1 MNIAHILDNHP
12 AGDVA
17 LISRNRST
25 TYGVLRDQVDRLR
38 GGLQSIGVG
47 PGDRVALLCSNSRH
61 FVITYFATVGLGA
74 VAVPLNP
81 LSPAPELQ
89 SEIAAV
95 GAKVVVIEKLS
106 VATWSNVDRA
116 LVPTVETVVTTE
128 QSSSSQPAHTA
139 MQSIDDLIES
149 EPVPV
154 VEVDPTD
161 DVALIF
167 TSGTA
172 GLPRAARLTHGN
184 VFANVEQSR
193 ATGILVADDLIYG
206 VLPLFHI
213 FGLNIVMTTGLAL
226 GATVML
232 VQRFDPHTAAESIAA
247 RKVTVVPGA
256 PAMWSAF
263 THFEELADDTFASV
277 RVALSGASKL
287 PVSVFTAMRDRFG
300 IEIAEGYGLTETSAT
315 VTTSLGAPIRPGSVG
330 RAFAGIEIRL
340 VNEDDE
346 DVVVGDIGEI
356 WVRGPNVFP
365 GYDNDEPATSLVL
378 TADGWLKTGD
388 MAVVDDDGFLFLV
401 DRAKDLVIV
410 SGFNV
415 YPAEV
420 EDVLALHPDV
430 REAGVVGVPHPH
442 TGEAVKAYV
451 VLNDGAD
458 VDEDTLIEF
467 TLDHVARYKCPSKVM
482 FVDELPRS
490 TTGKLA
496 RRRLDDALSV
506 S

>member
-1 MNIAHILDNHP
+1 MNISHIFDNHP
-12 AGDVA
+12 ADAVA
-17 LISRNRST
+17 LISRNRET
-25 TYGVLRDQVDRLR
+25 TYGSLRDQIDALR
-38 GGLQSIGVG
+38 GGLSSLGVR

-81 LSPAPELQ
+81 LSPAFELQ

-95 GAKVVVIEKLS
+95 SAKVVVIEKLGA
-106 VATWSNVDRA
+106 VTWSNVDRS
-116 LVPTVETVVTTE
+116 LVPSVETVVTTE
-128 QSSSSQPAHTA
+128 QGSDIDD
-139 MQSIDDLIES
+139 MQSIDDLIKAA
-149 EPVPV
+149 PVPI
-154 VEVDPTD
+154 VEVDPTAD
-161 DVALIF
+161 AALIF

-193 ATGILVADDLIYG
+193 LTGVLVADDLIYG

-213 FGLNIVMTTGLAL
+213 FGLNIVMTTGLAI

-232 VQRFDPHTAAESIAA
+232 VQRFDPHTAAESIAS
-247 RKVTVVPGA
+247 RQVTVVPGA
-256 PAMWSAF
+256 PGMWSAF
-263 THFEELADDTFASV
+263 THFDELSADTFASV

-287 PVSVFTAMRDRFG
+287 PVSVFTSMRDRFG

-330 RAFAGIEIRL
+330 RAFEGIEIRL
-340 VNEDDE
+340 VNEDGR
-346 DVVVGDIGEI
+346 DVIVGDIGEI

-365 GYDNDEPATSLVL
+365 GYDNDEAATALVL

-420 EDVLALHPDV
+420 EDVLAMHPDV
-430 REAGVVGVPHPH
+430 SEAGVVGVPHPH
-442 TGEAVKAYV
+442 TGEAVKAFV
-451 VLNDGAD
+451 VLEPGAD

-467 TLDHVARYKCPSKVM
+467 ALDHVARYKCPSKVM
-482 FVDELPRS
+482 FVDRLPRS

>member
-1 MNIAHILDNHP
+1 MNISHIFDNHP
-12 AGDVA
+12 ADAVA
-17 LISRNRST
+17 LISRNRET
-25 TYGVLRDQVDRLR
+25 TYGSLRDQIDALR
-38 GGLQSIGVG
+38 GGLSSLGVR

-81 LSPAPELQ
+81 LSPAFELQ

-95 GAKVVVIEKLS
+95 SAKVVVIEKLGA
-106 VATWSNVDRA
+106 VTWSNVDRS
-116 LVPTVETVVTTE
+116 LVPSVETVVTTE
-128 QSSSSQPAHTA
+128 QGSDIDD
-139 MQSIDDLIES
+139 MQSIDDLIKAA
-149 EPVPV
+149 PVPI
-154 VEVDPTD
+154 VEVDPTAD
-161 DVALIF
+161 AALIF

-213 FGLNIVMTTGLAL
+213 FGLNIVMTTGLAI

-232 VQRFDPHTAAESIAA
+232 VQRFDPHTAAESIAS
-247 RKVTVVPGA
+247 RQVTVVPGA
-256 PAMWSAF
+256 PGMWSAF
-263 THFEELADDTFASV
+263 THFDELSADTFASV

-287 PVSVFTAMRDRFG
+287 PVSVFTSMRDRFG

-330 RAFAGIEIRL
+330 RAFQGIEIRL
-340 VNEDDE
+340 VNDDGR
-346 DVVVGDIGEI
+346 DVIVGDIGEI

-365 GYDNDEPATSLVL
+365 GYDNDEAATALVL

-420 EDVLALHPDV
+420 EDVLAMHPDV
-430 REAGVVGVPHPH
+430 SEAGVVGVPHPH
-442 TGEAVKAYV
+442 TGEAVKAFV
-451 VLNDGAD
+451 VLEPGAD

-467 TLDHVARYKCPSKVM
+467 ALDHVARYKCPSKVM
-482 FVDELPRS
+482 FVDRLPRS

>member
-1 MNIAHILDNHP
+1 MNIAHILDHHP
-12 AGDVA
+12 DDAVA
-17 LISRNRST
+17 LISRNRDT
-25 TYGVLRDQVDRLR
+25 TYGVLRNQIDRLR

-61 FVITYFATVGLGA
+61 FVITYFATIGLGA

-81 LSPAPELQ
+81 LSPSPELQ

-106 VATWSNVDRA
+106 SVTWSNVDRSV
-116 LVPTVETVVTTE
+116 VPSVETVVTTE
-128 QSSSSQPAHTA
+128 QVSGTDG
-139 MQSIDDLIES
+139 MQSIDDLITA
-149 EPVPV
+149 EPVPI
-154 VEVDPTD
+154 VDVQPTD
-161 DVALIF
+161 NAALIF

-172 GLPRAARLTHGN
+172 GLPRAARLSHGN

-213 FGLNIVMTTGLAL
+213 FGLNIVMTTGLAM

-232 VQRFDPHTAAESIAA
+232 VQRFDPHTAAESIAT
-247 RKVTVVPGA
+247 RHVTVVPGA

-263 THFEELADDTFASV
+263 THFDELSADTFSSV

-287 PVSVFTAMRDRFG
+287 PVSVFNAMRDRFG
-300 IEIAEGYGLTETSAT
+300 VEIAEGYGLTETSAT

-340 VNEDDE
+340 VNEDDQ
-346 DVVVGDIGEI
+346 DVLIGDIGEI
-356 WVRGPNVFP
+356 WVRGPNVFL

-420 EDVLALHPDV
+420 EDVLAMHPDV
-430 REAGVVGVPHPH
+430 SEAGVVGVPHPH
-442 TGEAVKAYV
+442 TGEAVKAFV
-451 VLNDGAD
+451 VLNEGAD

>member
-1 MNIAHILDNHP
+1 MNISHILDNHP
-12 AGDVA
+12 SDAVA
-17 LISRNRST
+17 LVSRNRET
-25 TYGVLRDQVDRLR
+25 TYGVLRGQIDALR
-38 GGLQSIGVG
+38 GGLSALGVQR
-47 PGDRVALLCSNSRH
+47 GDRVALLCSNSRH

-95 GAKVVVIEKLS
+95 SAKVVVIEKLS
-106 VATWSNVDRA
+106 AGTWSNIDRA
-116 LVPTVETVVTTE
+116 LVPSVQTVVTTE
-128 QSSSSQPAHTA
+128 DASSADG
-139 MQSIDDLIES
+139 MQSIDGLIDTA
-149 EPVPV
+149 PVPI

-161 DVALIF
+161 DAALIF

-184 VFANVEQSR
+184 VVANVEQSR
-193 ATGILVADDLIYG
+193 ATGVLVAGDLMYG

-213 FGLNIVMTTGLAL
+213 FGLNIVMTTGLAM
-226 GATVML
+226 GATVIL
-232 VQRFDPHTAAESIAA
+232 VQRFDPHTAAETIAS
-247 RKVTVVPGA
+247 RQVTVVPGA
-256 PAMWSAF
+256 PALWSAF
-263 THFEELADDTFASV
+263 THFDELPADTFASV

-287 PVSVFTAMRDRFG
+287 PVSVFTSMRDRFG

-315 VTTSLGAPIRPGSVG
+315 VTSSLGAPIRPGSVG
-330 RAFAGIEIRL
+330 RAFEGIEIRL
-340 VNEDDE
+340 VNEDDH
-346 DVVVGDIGEI
+346 DVIVGDIGEI

-365 GYDNDEPATSLVL
+365 GYDNDESATSLVL

-420 EDVLALHPDV
+420 EDVLAMHPDV
-430 REAGVVGVPHPH
+430 NEAGVVGVPHPH
-442 TGEAVKAYV
+442 TGEAVKAFV
-451 VLNDGAD
+451 VLEAGAD
-458 VDEDTLIEF
+458 VDEDTLVEF

-496 RRRLDDALSV
+496 RRRLDDALTV

>member
-1 MNIAHILDNHP
+1 MNISHIFDNHP
-12 AGDVA
+12 ADAVA
-17 LISRNRST
+17 LISRNRET
-25 TYGVLRDQVDRLR
+25 TYGSLRDQIDALR
-38 GGLQSIGVG
+38 GGLSSLGVR

-81 LSPAPELQ
+81 LSPAFELQ

-95 GAKVVVIEKLS
+95 SAKVVVIEKLGA
-106 VATWSNVDRA
+106 VTWSNVDRS
-116 LVPTVETVVTTE
+116 LVPSVETVVTTE
-128 QSSSSQPAHTA
+128 QGSDIDD
-139 MQSIDDLIES
+139 MQSIDDLIKAA
-149 EPVPV
+149 PVPI
-154 VEVDPTD
+154 VEVDPTAD
-161 DVALIF
+161 AALIF

-193 ATGILVADDLIYG
+193 LTGVLVADDLIYG

-213 FGLNIVMTTGLAL
+213 FGLNIVMTTGLAI

-232 VQRFDPHTAAESIAA
+232 VQRFDPHTAAESIAS
-247 RKVTVVPGA
+247 RQVTVVPGA
-256 PAMWSAF
+256 PGMWSAF
-263 THFEELADDTFASV
+263 THFDELSADTFASV

-287 PVSVFTAMRDRFG
+287 PVSVFTSMRDRFG

-330 RAFAGIEIRL
+330 RAFEGIEIRL
-340 VNEDDE
+340 VNEDGR
-346 DVVVGDIGEI
+346 DVIVGDIGEI

-365 GYDNDEPATSLVL
+365 GYDNDDAATALVL

-420 EDVLALHPDV
+420 EDVLAMHPDV
-430 REAGVVGVPHPH
+430 SEAGVVGVPHPH
-442 TGEAVKAYV
+442 TGEAVKAFV
-451 VLNDGAD
+451 VLEPGAD

-467 TLDHVARYKCPSKVM
+467 ALDHVARYKCPSKVM
-482 FVDELPRS
+482 FVDRLPRS

>member
-1 MNIAHILDNHP
+1 MNIADFLDNHP
-12 AGDVA
+12 AESVA
-17 LISRNRST
+17 LISRSRET
-25 TYGVLRDQVDRLR
+25 TYGVLRDQVARLR

-89 SEIAAV
+89 NEIAAV

-106 VATWSNVDRA
+106 AATWANVDRA
-116 LVPTVETVVTTE
+116 LVPSVETVVATE
-128 QSSSSQPAHTA
+128 QLSGIDG
-139 MQSIDDLIES
+139 MQSIDDLTEA

-154 VEVDPTD
+154 VEVEPTD
-161 DVALIF
+161 DAALIF

-184 VFANVEQSR
+184 VSANVEQSR
-193 ATGILVADDLIYG
+193 ATGILVPDDLIYG
-206 VLPLFHI
+206 VLPVFHI
-213 FGLNIVMTTGLAL
+213 FGLNIVMTTGLAM

-232 VQRFDPHTAAESIAA
+232 VQRFDPHTAAESIAS
-247 RKVTVVPGA
+247 RKVTVVPGV
-256 PAMWSAF
+256 PAMWGAF
-263 THFEELADDTFASV
+263 THFDELAADTFSSV
-277 RVALSGASKL
+277 RIALSGASKL

-300 IEIAEGYGLTETSAT
+300 VEIAEGYGLTETSAT

-330 RAFAGIEIRL
+330 RAFAGVEIRL
-340 VNEDDE
+340 VNDDNQ
-346 DVVVGDIGEI
+346 DVVIGDIGEI
-356 WVRGPNVFP
+356 WVRGQNVFP
-365 GYDNDEPATSLVL
+365 GYDNDAPATALVL
-378 TADGWLKTGD
+378 TTDGWLKTGD

-420 EDVLALHPDV
+420 EDVLARHPDV

-442 TGEAVKAYV
+442 TGEAVKAFV
-451 VLNDGAD
+451 VLEDGAD
-458 VDEDTLIEF
+458 VGEDALIEF

-482 FVDELPRS
+482 FVDKLPRT
-490 TTGKLA
+490 TTGKLS
-496 RRRLDDALSV
+496 RRRLADALSV
-506 S
+506 T

>member
-1 MNIAHILDNHP
+1 MNIAHILDNHSDD
-12 AGDVA
+12 AVA
-17 LISRNRST
+17 LISRNRET
-25 TYGVLRDQVDRLR
+25 TYGVLRDQINRLR

-106 VATWSNVDRA
+106 AGTWSNVDRS
-116 LVPTVETVVTTE
+116 LVPSVEIVVTTE
-128 QSSSSQPAHTA
+128 QVSDAEGL
-139 MQSIDDLIES
+139 QSIDDLIAA
-149 EPVPV
+149 EPVPI

-161 DVALIF
+161 NAALIF

-172 GLPRAARLTHGN
+172 GLPRAARLSHGN

-193 ATGILVADDLIYG
+193 ATGILVAGDLIYG

-213 FGLNIVMTTGLAL
+213 FGLNIVMTTGLAM

-232 VQRFDPHTAAESIAA
+232 VQRFDPHTAAESIAS

-263 THFEELADDTFASV
+263 THFDELSADTFSSV

-300 IEIAEGYGLTETSAT
+300 VEIAEGYGLTETSAT
-315 VTTSLGAPIRPGSVG
+315 ITTSLGAPIRPGSVG
-330 RAFAGIEIRL
+330 RAFAGIEVRL

-346 DVVVGDIGEI
+346 DVLLGDIGEV

-365 GYDNDEPATSLVL
+365 GYDNDEPATALVL

-420 EDVLALHPDV
+420 EDVLAMHPDV

-442 TGEAVKAYV
+442 TGEAVKAFV
-451 VLNDGAD
+451 VLNDGAE
-458 VDEDTLIEF
+458 VDEETLIEF